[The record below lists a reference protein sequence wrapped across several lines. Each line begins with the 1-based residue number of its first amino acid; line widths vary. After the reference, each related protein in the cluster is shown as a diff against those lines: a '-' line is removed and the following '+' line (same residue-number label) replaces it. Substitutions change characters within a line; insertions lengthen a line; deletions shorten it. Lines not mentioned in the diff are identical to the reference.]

1 MTVVDGRGEW
11 SGREV
16 EVRVGRQKGCG
27 GKRQCEEGGP
37 ASCWPV
43 HACDTVLTE
52 PDVVS
57 VNFPANM

>member
-16 EVRVGRQKGCG
+16 EVSGRRGVEG
-27 GKRQCEEGGP
+27 RDCEEGGP

-43 HACDTVLTE
+43 HACGTVLTE